1 MFLKSDCRIAEI
13 HRIFFKYFGKAKS
26 STVEGFSTIE
36 GYLRSEKFIGQAYC
50 LLMRGFPLLRGSSV
64 VGG

>member
-36 GYLRSEKFIGQAYC
+36 GYLRSEKFIGQA
-50 LLMRGFPLLRGSSV
+50 
-64 VGG
+64 